1 MIEYVKNNYMQCL
14 GSGPTWSVN
23 IDAPKR
29 KVKSYFEETI
39 EAVEHLYE
47 NKTGEFT
54 LLLSGGVD
62 SHYLGDVLRHLKMNF
77 NAIIINFNN
86 NQGENYNEHD
96 TKWAYEYCKDR
107 NIKPQIL
114 DINFDNL
121 VESGKGVEVAESVQ
135 CFAPAI
141 AYRLAILDQ
150 IDGFILMANDPP
162 YLRYEK
168 DKNFFG
174 LLVEEYDR
182 GLIRYAEKFKLNG
195 CPSVLTYTSEM
206 LLSFLLD
213 PAIEKLGT
221 GLFPGKL
228 GSNSTKSHVFNN
240 GSNFNL
246 PVYDFTKNIRIK
258 LHGFEKIYKSPIA
271 QHPNLRILIDHYSQ
285 VWNGE
290 YIIPYSDIVKQLS
303 IYQ

>member
-1 MIEYVKNNYMQCL
+1 MEYIKENYLKCSGTGSSWTVDIE
-14 GSGPTWSVN
+14 
-23 IDAPKR
+23 APKR
-29 KVKSYFEETI
+29 KVRSYFEETI
-39 EAVEHLYE
+39 EAIEHLYE
-47 NKTGEFT
+47 NKTGKFT

-62 SHYLGDVLRHLKMNF
+62 SHYLGDVLQYLKMDF
-77 NAIIINFNN
+77 NTIIINFNN
-86 NQGENYNEHD
+86 NQGKNYNEHD
-96 TKWAYEYCKDR
+96 TKWAHEFCESR
-107 NIKPQIL
+107 NIQPTIL
-114 DINFDNL
+114 DINFDKL

-168 DKNFFG
+168 DKDFFG

-182 GLIRYAEKFKLNG
+182 GLIRFAEKFNLNG

-213 PAIEKLGT
+213 PAIKKLGT
-221 GLFPGKL
+221 GLMPGKL

-246 PVYDFTKNIRIK
+246 PVYDFTKKIRIK
-258 LHGFEKIYKSPIA
+258 LHGFENIYSSPIG
-271 QHPNLRILIDHYSQ
+271 QHPNIRILIDYYSQ
-285 VWNGE
+285 IWNGE
-290 YIIPYSDIVKQLS
+290 YIAPYSDIVKKLS
-303 IYQ
+303 LHQ